1 MKTLGLLLL
10 IAGFL
15 WLAFHAAFQFTPF
28 SYTRWMYHS
37 QHLPEGKTIPRSD
50 AINAMRDLQ
59 LELKDQHHFVLL
71 PAMGMLVGGLTA
83 AIGGTKP

>member
-1 MKTLGLLLL
+1 MKILGLLLL
-10 IAGFL
+10 IGGFL
-15 WLAFHAAFQFTPF
+15 WLAFHASSTAF

-59 LELKDQHHFVLL
+59 LELKDHHRFVLL
-71 PAMGMLVGGLTA
+71 PAMVMLVGGLTA
-83 AIGGTKP
+83 AIGGKKS